1 MDVRGRTLLVVL
13 LLVPLAAPATAGSL
27 GGTVAWEGGRHP
39 HYGDAVVW
47 LESIPDRIEK
57 RLRDG
62 PPRHFWKRRV
72 PPPRP
77 LPHLAA
83 KRLAYQP
90 RVAVVPAG
98 GRLVIENHDTVWH
111 GPFSVSP
118 SHPFDLGKRAPGG
131 SDTLTFEH
139 AGTIEIRCDIHPD
152 MRAFVVVTPNHAFT
166 RPDSVGAWHLPD
178 LPAGR
183 YEVHAW
189 RPGRPELR
197 HSVEVPA
204 KGVAVLPLKL

>member
-1 MDVRGRTLLVVL
+1 MDVRGRTLLIL
-13 LLVPLAAPATAGSL
+13 QLASLAVPAAAGSL
-27 GGTVAWEGGRHP
+27 SGTVAWEGARHP
-39 HYGDAVVW
+39 HYGDVVVW
-47 LESIPDRIEK
+47 LASIPEAIER

-62 PPRHFWKRRV
+62 PPRHFWKHRV

-83 KRLAYQP
+83 RQLAYQP
-90 RVAVVPAG
+90 RVVVVPAG
-98 GRLVIENHDTVWH
+98 GRLVIENRDSVWH

-139 AGTIEIRCDIHPD
+139 PGTIELRCDIHPD
-152 MRAFVVVTPNHAFT
+152 MRAFVIVTPNLAFT
-166 RPDSVGAWHLPD
+166 RPDSAGAWRLPD

-189 RPGRPELR
+189 RPDKPEL
-197 HSVEVPA
+197 HHTVEVPA
-204 KGVAVLPLKL
+204 KGAADLPLRW